1 LAWDGYGASPT
12 AKIECGPSAGRGTA
26 SETLALPS
34 PSASAGEPL
43 NSAPEDASSSRKAI
57 ASFAAKPL
65 SEPDRVA
72 RPEPPPNEPSPRVA
86 GASVRLAAPTVT
98 APLLALSRPRQ
109 FAPITGVTVYSQLP
123 NGTPVSVQVNV
134 ATTPLQPARVVCGA

>member
-1 LAWDGYGASPT
+1 MLATPEPSLPSVADRPTVTSLACQAPSTPVAELAGATVSTRIAALAWDGYGASPT

-65 SEPDRVA
+65 SEPDRLA
-72 RPEPPPNEPSPRVA
+72 RPEPPPNEPSPRVV

-98 APLLALSRPRQ
+98 APLLAL
-109 FAPITGVTVYSQLP
+109 
-123 NGTPVSVQVNV
+123 
-134 ATTPLQPARVVCGA
+134 